1 MAIQRW
7 SVSGITEIE
16 KLTYTGLCLETNKQ
30 INAEAAETL
39 ASSVLHLSE
48 PLRTKFNQNELSVFG
63 DAISSLFDKLS
74 HKYSTFIEEH
84 ALDLRDKVNFQLK
97 SLERH
102 EAAQRDMINNVIQKQ
117 KDIFDQSRDMDVK
130 TKCLN
135 VVRLWEG
142 RLNKLHGRISEKKTK
157 IDSAMNFTSEAEDVA
172 AVLIQV
178 S

>member
-1 MAIQRW
+1 MK
-7 SVSGITEIE
+7 ED
-16 KLTYTGLCLETNKQ
+16 
-30 INAEAAETL
+30 
-39 ASSVLHLSE
+39 H
-48 PLRTKFNQNELSVFG
+48 
-63 DAISSLFDKLS
+63 
-74 HKYSTFIEEH
+74 
-84 ALDLRDKVNFQLK
+84 
-97 SLERH
+97 
-102 EAAQRDMINNVIQKQ
+102 NVIQKQ

-142 RLNKLHGRISEKKTK
+142 RLNKLHERISEKKTK